1 MDGYCGLRWFH
12 GQVIEKRDGSEFAAI
27 LGSEEFMNELDHLF
41 PMRGGRLEPSQ
52 VHFTRLRCHPSRC
65 VFNLAI
71 KLDKE
76 WQSVIVKLFTSERLD
91 VFSNLQRIYESGFG
105 QGAEFVVPRPIAYI
119 PSMKIIIEEKIKG
132 KPASETLIGEDL
144 SEQVEAVERA
154 GAWLAQFHTRAPKF
168 GSQAEPEV
176 LLEHSRAWA
185 DRVSKF
191 GGGFPSKCKLLV
203 EKLEASMP
211 EHGSFQY
218 SAGHGNYI
226 PSHVLLDDPR
236 TATIDLDGFDVVDPA
251 RDLAWFTINVE
262 RYGLKHDRP
271 SGYFERL
278 TEPFLLSYLKR
289 GREAALN
296 NLPFYKGVEY
306 LHRAKRDLYKK
317 IPPEPSWAKKMLDHA
332 IQGL

>member
-1 MDGYCGLRWFH
+1 
-12 GQVIEKRDGSEFAAI
+12 
-27 LGSEEFMNELDHLF
+27 EEFMNELDQLF
-41 PMRGGRLEPSQ
+41 PTIAGHREPSQ
-52 VHFTRLRCHPSRC
+52 VHCKVLRCHPSRC

-71 KLDKE
+71 KLDDQ
-76 WQSVIVKLFTSERLD
+76 WQNVIVKLFTSERLD
-91 VFSNLQRIYESGFG
+91 VFSNLQRIYGGGFG

-119 PSMKIIIEEKIKG
+119 PSLKMIIEEKIEG

-144 SEQVEAVERA
+144 SDQVEAVGRA

-168 GSQAEPEV
+168 GNQVEPEV
-176 LLEHSRAWA
+176 LLEHSREWA
-185 DRVSKF
+185 ERVSKF
-191 GGGFPSKCKLLV
+191 GKGFPSKCKLLV

-211 EHGSFQY
+211 KHGSFHY
-218 SAGHGNYI
+218 SPGHGNYI
-226 PSHVLLDDPR
+226 PSHVILDDPR
-236 TATIDLDGFDVVDPA
+236 TAVIDLDGFDLVDPA

-271 SGYFERL
+271 PGYFERL
-278 TEPFLLSYLKR
+278 NEPFLRSYLKR
-289 GREAALN
+289 GGEDVLN

-317 IPPEPSWAKKMLDHA
+317 IPPEPNWAEMMLDHA